1 MVQHPDE
8 AGAGSEEFRSAM
20 RHFAGNVSVITVGT
34 PGNRSGLVATSA
46 VSLSVDPPLIIVCIN
61 RDSSSWP
68 LFARFGHFAVNAL
81 TASHQEIADRFAGRG
96 GHRGEAR
103 FELGQWLQGQTGAPL
118 LDDAAVALDCR
129 LEECIDR
136 ATHSILIGRV
146 MQVRVRDEDAGGLVY
161 WRGTYRPLLSEN
173 TG

>member
-1 MVQHPDE
+1 MIQQGDG
-8 AGAGSEEFRSAM
+8 AGAGSDEFRSAM

-46 VSLSVDPPLIIVCIN
+46 VSLSVDPPQIIVCIN
-61 RDSSSWP
+61 RESSSWP
-68 LFARFGHFAVNAL
+68 LFGRFGHFAVNAL

-96 GHRGEAR
+96 GHKGEAR
-103 FELGQWLQGQTGAPL
+103 FERGVWLKGRTGAPL

-129 LEECIDR
+129 LEESIDR

-146 MQVRVRDEDAGGLVY
+146 MEVRVRGEDAGGLVY
-161 WRGTYRPLLSEN
+161 WRGHYRPLLSEN
-173 TG
+173 AG